1 MKKALTRLLTAGM
14 LFRSLF
20 FPRLQAQDTLR
31 INLDSCLQHAL
42 EHHFS
47 IQSAQLQRE
56 AAAASL
62 QAAKRSFAPAISAQW
77 GGALSFSNGESATYS
92 NYGIEGNCTL
102 FDGFNKLNQ
111 LQKNRIELQ
120 ESELLIERGR
130 VGAVAEI
137 VTAYMAA
144 LTGEERLVFLLRL
157 LNAAEEQLEEGA
169 AHLQA
174 GRLLESD
181 YRLLEAEYKKTLCEV
196 QNSEIDL
203 EEHCATLRRLLA
215 LPEHCVPL
223 ARPFT
228 DEECTV
234 FEISPLDTVLKQ
246 AFSFLP
252 DLKINELEVKM
263 AEYDIKIAKGGF
275 APSITIGSYAAYF
288 GGQLSRTDAGGLLV
302 TNGNVSSTVSL
313 SLIVPLYSQ
322 GQLQN
327 RVAQGKITLQQAK
340 LQREEKRRNLQ
351 HQVESCHRSL
361 LQSINLY
368 NASRAML
375 QATEAH
381 LTTCQAQ
388 FKEGVISTT
397 ELLQQQ
403 ERFLKAANDYVQN
416 KYACLLARKLLEIY
430 TGDF

>member
-1 MKKALTRLLTAGM
+1 M
-14 LFRSLF
+14 
-20 FPRLQAQDTLR
+20 
-31 INLDSCLQHAL
+31 
-42 EHHFS
+42 
-47 IQSAQLQRE
+47 
-56 AAAASL
+56 
-62 QAAKRSFAPAISAQW
+62 
-77 GGALSFSNGESATYS
+77 
-92 NYGIEGNCTL
+92 
-102 FDGFNKLNQ
+102 
-111 LQKNRIELQ
+111 
-120 ESELLIERGR
+120 
-130 VGAVAEI
+130 
-137 VTAYMAA
+137 
-144 LTGEERLVFLLRL
+144 
-157 LNAAEEQLEEGA
+157 
-169 AHLQA
+169 
-174 GRLLESD
+174 
-181 YRLLEAEYKKTLCEV
+181 
-196 QNSEIDL
+196 
-203 EEHCATLRRLLA
+203 
-215 LPEHCVPL
+215 
-223 ARPFT
+223 
-228 DEECTV
+228 
-234 FEISPLDTVLKQ
+234 DTVLKQ

-340 LQREEKRRNLQ
+340 LQREEQRRNLQ
-351 HQVESCHRSL
+351 QQVESCHRSL